1 MESLNRKDFIKQA
14 GCSALFLMA
23 MGITI
28 TACDTAEVAGP
39 KDDNNP
45 GGGGS
50 GGNTAEGITI
60 TPTTI
65 TLDLSKSGPAVLNN
79 AGGFLLIGAANAMAV
94 NVNGTI
100 RAFTSV
106 CTHAQCTTS
115 WAYENN
121 RLICTCH
128 NSQFSNEGAVV
139 LGPATA
145 PLKSFVTTRNG
156 NIVTITRG

>member
-23 MGITI
+23 MGITV

-39 KDDNNP
+39 KDDTTP
-45 GGGGS
+45 GGGG
-50 GGNTAEGITI
+50 NTADGITI

-65 TLDLSKSGPAVLNN
+65 TLDLSKPGAAVLNN

-115 WAYENN
+115 WAFESS

-128 NSQFSNEGAVV
+128 GSQFSTEGQVV
-139 LGPATA
+139 IGPATA
-145 PLKSFVTTRNG
+145 PLKSFASTRNG

>member
-39 KDDNNP
+39 DNNSSP
-45 GGGGS
+45 D
-50 GGNTAEGITI
+50 GITI

-65 TLDLSKSGPAVLNN
+65 TLDLSKPGAAVLNN
-79 AGGFLLIGAANAMAV
+79 AGGFLLIGAAKALAV

-106 CTHAQCTTS
+106 CTHAQCSTE
-115 WAYENN
+115 WAYQNS
-121 RLICTCH
+121 RMVCTCH
-128 NSQFSNEGAVV
+128 GSQFNNEGQVV
-139 LGPATA
+139 IGPATA
-145 PLKSFVTTRNG
+145 PLKSFASTRSG

>member
-1 MESLNRKDFIKQA
+1 MESLKRKDFIKQA

-39 KDDNNP
+39 DDDSNP
-45 GGGGS
+45 GGS
-50 GGNTAEGITI
+50 GGSADGITI

-65 TLDLSKSGPAVLNN
+65 TLDLSKSGPAVLNS

-106 CTHAQCTTS
+106 CTHAQCSTS
-115 WAYENN
+115 WAYQNN
-121 RLICTCH
+121 RMVCTCH
-128 NSQFSNEGAVV
+128 GSQFSNEGQVV
-139 LGPATA
+139 VGPATA
-145 PLKSFVTTRNG
+145 PLKSFATTRNG